1 MKEEREPKLD
11 PAVNCTDMAAFLL
24 LHRLGEAP
32 VRLQSFRGY
41 AGLWQ
46 VRALHPEPTA
56 LPCDQGNLSSL
67 QRQGNMKVSLSI
79 ERAFES

>member
-24 LHRLGEAP
+24 LHRLREAP

-41 AGLWQ
+41 AGLCQ
-46 VRALHPEPTA
+46 VRALYPEPRA
-56 LPCDQGNLSSL
+56 LPVTQGNLSSL
-67 QRQGNMKVSLSI
+67 LLRKYTRKYKSV
-79 ERAFES
+79 FKH

>member
-56 LPCDQGNLSSL
+56 LPCDPGQPQQPAKTRKYKSVF
-67 QRQGNMKVSLSI
+67 KH
-79 ERAFES
+79 